1 MLTTGLLTGIKNS
14 CKRGYII
21 PDRFDIHCEIQA
33 VPFAQLSQMK
43 PGEPSGQSEEYN
55 NPPAIFR

>member
-1 MLTTGLLTGIKNS
+1 MCEKFSAYKTAARI
-14 CKRGYII
+14 
-21 PDRFDIHCEIQA
+21 DIHCEIQA
-33 VPFAQLSQMK
+33 VPFAQLPQMQ